1 MGFLQVISTAPSPN
15 LTTVGLQNLGY
26 QRRGIWQAPG
36 YRKTFMSLAFPLKA
50 YPNKRA
56 SICTLSDVAVTAQW
70 EEPE

>member
-1 MGFLQVISTAPSPN
+1 MGFLQVISTAPSPS
-15 LTTVGLQNLGY
+15 LTNVGLQNLGH

-36 YRKTFMSLAFPLKA
+36 YRKAFMNLAFPLKA

-56 SICTLSDVAVTAQW
+56 SICALSDDAVIAQW